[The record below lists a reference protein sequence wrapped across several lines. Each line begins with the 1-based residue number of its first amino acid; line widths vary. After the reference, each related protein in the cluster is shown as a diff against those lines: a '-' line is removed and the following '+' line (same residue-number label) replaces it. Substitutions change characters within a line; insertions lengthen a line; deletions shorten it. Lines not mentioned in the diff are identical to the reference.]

1 MKKMKTLNIRVVLF
15 SFINGLLNINMLIFS
30 KIKSI
35 NYCKKYYILTSNI
48 NILIFNKKVITYL
61 KTIIISISTFNLN
74 KAEKNLLLSLKKN
87 FETFLNSWLKQDQ
100 ASYYSIAYTITLLT
114 LSKQNSL
121 FKTQYMPLGTEA

>member
-1 MKKMKTLNIRVVLF
+1 MKTLNIRVVLF
-15 SFINGLLNINMLIFS
+15 SFINGLLNINMFIFS

-87 FETFLNSWLKQDQ
+87 FETFLNS
-100 ASYYSIAYTITLLT
+100 
-114 LSKQNSL
+114 
-121 FKTQYMPLGTEA
+121 

>member
-1 MKKMKTLNIRVVLF
+1 MKTLNIRVVLF

-87 FETFLNSWLKQDQ
+87 FETFLNS
-100 ASYYSIAYTITLLT
+100 
-114 LSKQNSL
+114 
-121 FKTQYMPLGTEA
+121 